1 MHHTNR
7 GQTLHNRAASRLIE
21 REGPFLAQV
30 MTGLANFGRVACQF
44 GNTDLE
50 VRSAAGRLLRWRSP
64 RLTTEEL
71 RKPWPRPIF
80 RFSIQGFVRALPER
94 TPRSVQRKAA
104 GTRRGANP
112 GEEVHSR
119 NTRGSLYQITRFDA
133 PDSTAERSILPLI
146 TTTLRPHHLIQTM
159 AAVWAPPA
167 ASHGAIGLL
176 SSPGSSECV
185 GVKTPTAP
193 SPEAAQKPHFYPD
206 CK

>member
-1 MHHTNR
+1 
-7 GQTLHNRAASRLIE
+7 
-21 REGPFLAQV
+21 

-80 RFSIQGFVRALPER
+80 RFSIQDFVRALPER

-133 PDSTAERSILPLI
+133 PDSDCGTIDIAANYDNAQTPPFDTDYGRGLGASSSIARGNWI
-146 TTTLRPHHLIQTM
+146 
-159 AAVWAPPA
+159 AVLTGFLGMRW
-167 ASHGAIGLL
+167 SQD
-176 SSPGSSECV
+176 SN
-185 GVKTPTAP
+185 AP